1 MRFFSILVLGL
12 ATLLIQLLVS
22 SAQGAQA
29 SKAPQ
34 GIVTGTAT
42 DALGRPLKGAN
53 VELQNSAGKVVA
65 RTKSDDEGRF
75 TFAGVA
81 PGVYAVVATKLS
93 FKPAT
98 SIVSVAASGAKRLT
112 LALQSQTALSLQVA
126 TTRINPQPNA
136 ISETGTSQY
145 TLTEHNIASL
155 PQGVNTPINEVLLQM
170 PGVVQDDEAQVHVDG
185 EHEDLQWRVNG
196 VMMPMDSFTGFGQ
209 IFNSFFVKRV
219 SLLDGILPVTYG
231 YRDAGVLDM
240 VTKDG
245 CSNPGGNVGFYG
257 GQRETQQPSFN
268 MADVRDR

>member
-1 MRFFSILVLGL
+1 MRDAIFLYSCAWSGN
-12 ATLLIQLLVS
+12 
-22 SAQGAQA
+22 SADSTIGVICSGAQA
-29 SKAPQ
+29 SKAPR

-65 RTKSDDEGRF
+65 RTKSDDEGHF

-112 LALQSQTALSLQVA
+112 LALQSETALSLQVA

-209 IFNSFFVKRV
+209 IFNSFFVKTRKLARRHTAGHLRLPGCGRARYGDKGR
-219 SLLDGILPVTYG
+219 LLQSRGECGILW
-231 YRDAGVLDM
+231 RAAG
-240 VTKDG
+240 
-245 CSNPGGNVGFYG
+245 
-257 GQRETQQPSFN
+257 
-268 MADVRDR
+268 MAATELRVWRM